1 MGYNRQQLK
10 MKKVFLT
17 MTLIAGIAAGAM
29 TLSAFSKS
37 EPSNGSNTIEA
48 TEETAG
54 DCSFEVTDVDP
65 SISGTTVTLKVNV
78 RPAFTPEGT
87 GSYRVVVKP
96 NGNLRNILDSQSQ
109 SVIFYY
115 SSSKWNTES
124 KQKTVTFHCDVHDN
138 TYNQCRAQSFSTS
151 CYKE

>member
-1 MGYNRQQLK
+1 
-10 MKKVFLT
+10 

-65 SISGTTVTLKVNV
+65 SISGTTVTLKVKV
-78 RPAFTPEGT
+78 RPTFTPEGD

-96 NGNLRNILDSQSQ
+96 NGDLRNILDSQSQ
-109 SVIFYY
+109 STTFEY
-115 SSSKWNTES
+115 SNSKWWNS
-124 KQKTVTFHCDVHDN
+124 SRQKTVEFHCDVHNN
-138 TYNQCRAQSFSTS
+138 TYNQCSTQSFSVS
-151 CYKE
+151 CFKE